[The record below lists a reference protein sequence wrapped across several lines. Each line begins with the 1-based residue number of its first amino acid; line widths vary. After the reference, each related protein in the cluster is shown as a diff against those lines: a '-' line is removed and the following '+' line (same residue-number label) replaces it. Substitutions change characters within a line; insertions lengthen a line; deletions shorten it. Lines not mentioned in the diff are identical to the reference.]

1 MSGYEPAPAHLVK
14 PLILTLVCL
23 SVASC
28 GMVLRRI
35 LRLCLGTEIKNGL
48 VDRGCLP
55 QVMEGMR
62 HTGAGTYC
70 LWIYEL
76 VEKGPSRIWHQE
88 ALDDIAGQRDKDCLL
103 FFLHWYIL
111 NIHGKIN

>member
-48 VDRGCLP
+48 VDCGCLP

-103 FFLHWYIL
+103 FFLH
-111 NIHGKIN
+111 